1 MCEDHVGLQRD
12 QFFRKYLRLCTGRR
26 KASIDVDIAAFRPS
40 TLFQPLPEC
49 RKASLAFRIVL
60 GERDEHPDAPHPLL
74 LRARGERPRRG
85 CAAEKRDELA
95 PVHPCDHSITSSALA
110 CSISGTVRPSALAVL
125 RLMNSSNFVDCTTGR
140 SAGLVPARI
149 RPT

>member
-49 RKASLAFRIVL
+49 RKASLACRIVL
-60 GERDEHPDAPHPLL
+60 GERDEHADAPHPLL
-74 LRARGERPRRG
+74 LCARRERPRGR
-85 CAAEKRDELA
+85 AAEQRDEVA
-95 PVHPCDHSITSSALA
+95 PRHSITSSARA
-110 CSISGTVRPSALAVL
+110 RKDSGIVKPIAFAALTL
-125 RLMNSSNFVDCTTGR
+125 TTSSN
-140 SAGLVPARI
+140 LVA
-149 RPT
+149 